1 MAWPSHDSHFVK
13 ELTKSQME
21 QREEVKSE
29 TLLESNTGETVEE
42 EVMTPEEALS
52 FLLQTASEQ
61 HYITYEDIL
70 TILPEVEENL
80 DLLEELFA
88 RLQAKE
94 IPVYESV
101 EEAEKEEEAGA
112 ETAKNSDE
120 AATLNVVPVGDTVDL
135 YFREMGREPLLTAEE
150 EVALAKRL
158 VRGEESEARLREDE
172 TLSLKD
178 IRALEAFIA
187 DAEDAR
193 QTLIKA
199 NTRLVISVAKR
210 YIGQGVPFLDLIQEG
225 NLGLMKAV
233 DKFDYTRGYKFS
245 TYATWWIR
253 QAVSR
258 AVADQ
263 GRTIRLPVHVGD
275 KLRQLHR
282 AAQSLEQKIGHP
294 PSPEEIAVEL
304 ELPPERVR
312 RYLRVSRRPLSLE
325 QPVGEEEESNLG
337 QFIEDEGV
345 ESPPDAAEQTLLR
358 EKMEDLLDTLRP
370 REARILRLR
379 FGFQDGHTYTLEEV
393 GHKFGLT
400 RERIRQIEAQAL
412 ARLRH
417 PSRSRQLRDYM

>member
-1 MAWPSHDSHFVK
+1 
-13 ELTKSQME
+13 ME
-21 QREEVKSE
+21 QSEEVLRQNPEEEGQEVIEE
-29 TLLESNTGETVEE
+29 TLMS
-42 EVMTPEEALS
+42 PEEALN

-61 HYITYEDIL
+61 QYITYEDIL

-80 DLLEELFA
+80 DLLEDLFS

-94 IPVYESV
+94 IPVYESA
-101 EEAEKEEEAGA
+101 EEAEQEDTGEESA
-112 ETAKNSDE
+112 EIVEETT
-120 AATLNVVPVGDTVDL
+120 TLNTVPVGDTVDL

-158 VRGEESEARLREDE
+158 EQGEISQAKLQDA
-172 TLSLKD
+172 TALSLRD
-178 IRALEAFIA
+178 ISRLEAVII

-233 DKFDYTRGYKFS
+233 DKFDYRRGYKFS

-282 AAQSLEQKIGHP
+282 TAQILEQRLGHP
-294 PSPEEIAVEL
+294 PSPEEIAAEL
-304 ELPPERVR
+304 EIPPERVS

-337 QFIEDEGV
+337 QFIEDEKV
-345 ESPPDAAEQTLLR
+345 ESPPDSAEQALLR
-358 EKMEDLLDTLRP
+358 EKMEELLDTLRP

-393 GHKFGLT
+393 GRKFGLT

-417 PSRSRQLRDYM
+417 PSRSRQLRDYL